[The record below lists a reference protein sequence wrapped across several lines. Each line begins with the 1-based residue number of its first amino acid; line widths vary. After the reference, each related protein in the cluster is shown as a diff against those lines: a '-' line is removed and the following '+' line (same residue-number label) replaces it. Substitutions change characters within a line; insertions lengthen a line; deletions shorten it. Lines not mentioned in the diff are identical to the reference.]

1 MIRLILTFLIG
12 LGSVSCATQPLFTN
26 IYCRTFR
33 NSDSVKNEVSSVREI
48 PSESTIAIGTL
59 ISKDYTIEV
68 VVYNLTDKTMSIDRT
83 QSFFMTPN
91 YQIAYYD
98 PQVTT
103 HTITNST
110 GRGANVNLGAVA
122 GTLGVGG
129 VAGAVLSGVNVGRTS
144 SNSDATTTY
153 DIDQPVVH
161 IPPHGHASMGR
172 LFDIKDMI
180 GTKENPSTDS
190 SQCTFG
196 ICVAYST
203 DRLHSVR
210 NFISQYSMSD
220 FISSPIRRSGR
231 KYYINEAL
239 RNIYISRPNL
249 FNERSFVLEY
259 DDNNNR
265 NGLLEMPKSAWAKP
279 TMLYDYQ

>member
-1 MIRLILTFLIG
+1 MIRLLLTVLVG
-12 LGSVSCATQPLFTN
+12 LGCVSCATQPLFTD

-33 NSDSVKNEVSSVREI
+33 NSDPAKNKLSSVREI
-48 PSESTIAIGTL
+48 PYDSTIAIGTL
-59 ISKDYTIEV
+59 INKDYTVEV

-103 HTITNST
+103 HTTTTGT

-122 GTLGVGG
+122 GTFGVGG
-129 VAGAVLSGVNVGRTS
+129 IAGAVLSGVNVGRTT

-172 LFDIKDMI
+172 LFEIKDII
-180 GTKENPSTDS
+180 GPKGYSPDENN
-190 SQCTFG
+190 QCVFG

-220 FISSPIRRSGR
+220 LVVSPIRKDGR

-239 RNIYISRPNL
+239 RNIYKSRPNL

-259 DDNNNR
+259 STANINND
-265 NGLLEMPKSAWAKP
+265 LDEDSWAKP
-279 TMLYDYQ
+279 TMIYDYQ